1 MVSKYKAVLAIMNKC
16 LLMLVLIA
24 SWAAMGQR
32 MQAQKPSEQKTPSD
46 IAKARA
52 AESSK
57 GSAKTQSQSENNE
70 NKVQGRTQS
79 KANSQDATLLPST
92 FNGWQEEKS
101 SVKAGSDPAAA
112 DGTDAP
118 VLKEYG
124 FANYESAAYTRNGRQ
139 MQIKAAR
146 FSDAS
151 GAYGA
156 FTYYV
161 QPQMQSEKI
170 GDMGASNNRRI
181 LFYRGNVLVDATL
194 DQVTAMSAADLR
206 ALADALPRPKG
217 NTSALPTLP
226 LNLPRQSLVRHSAR
240 YIVGPVA
247 LERQGVPIPAALVNF
262 SVSPEVE
269 FANYRSSNGSA
280 NLTLIEYPTPQIA
293 AERLKAFQSAGLA
306 GGPFYFKRTGPLL
319 AAVNGN
325 IPESEAQSLL
335 ASVNYDADVTWNQ
348 PTKPNPRDNIGS
360 ILVAIITLI
369 GMILLVALILG
380 FAFGGVRIIAKKF
393 YPDRFFDRPEDVEI
407 IQLDLK

>member
-1 MVSKYKAVLAIMNKC
+1 MKKR

-24 SWAAMGQR
+24 SWAAMGQG
-32 MQAQKPSEQKTPSD
+32 MQAQKSSEQKAPD
-46 IAKARA
+46 AAKAPAR
-52 AESSK
+52 ESSK
-57 GSAKTQSQSENNE
+57 GSAKTQSQTQNE
-70 NKVQGRTQS
+70 NQNKAQARTQS

-92 FNGWQEEKS
+92 FNGWEEEKS

-112 DGTDAP
+112 DGTEAP

-226 LNLPRQSLVRHSAR
+226 LNLPRQSLVGHSAR

-293 AERLKAFQSAGLA
+293 AERLKTFQSAGLA

-348 PTKPNPRDNIGS
+348 PTKPNPRDNIGG

>member
-1 MVSKYKAVLAIMNKC
+1 VSKYKSVLGIMKKR

-24 SWAAMGQR
+24 SWAAMGQG
-32 MQAQKPSEQKTPSD
+32 MQAQKSSEQKAPD
-46 IAKARA
+46 AAKAPAR
-52 AESSK
+52 ESSK
-57 GSAKTQSQSENNE
+57 GSAKTQSQTQNE
-70 NKVQGRTQS
+70 NQNKAQARTQS
-79 KANSQDATLLPST
+79 KANSQEATLLPST

-112 DGTDAP
+112 DGTEAP

-226 LNLPRQSLVRHSAR
+226 LNLPRQSLVGHSAR

-293 AERLKAFQSAGLA
+293 AERLKTFQSAGLA

-348 PTKPNPRDNIGS
+348 PTKPNPRDNIGG

>member
-1 MVSKYKAVLAIMNKC
+1 MKKC
-16 LLMLVLIA
+16 LLILVLIA
-24 SWAAMGQR
+24 SWAAMGQG
-32 MQAQKPSEQKTPSD
+32 MQAQKPSEQKAPSD
-46 IAKARA
+46 AAKAPA
-52 AESSK
+52 AGSSK
-57 GSAKTQSQSENNE
+57 GSARTQNQSENKD
-70 NKVQGRTQS
+70 NKVASTQS
-79 KANSQDATLLPST
+79 KANSQDATLLPSS

-306 GGPFYFKRTGPLL
+306 GGPFYFKRTGPML